1 MFYYNKHITFPHV
14 NNTQPHDLLTDYVL
28 FVSPEHARSYFEGKQ
43 TQHKLK
49 QVPDYIPRIV
59 DKQHNAYQT
68 DTFLVNPFFL
78 YNTKQTLNIDHKC
91 YSHSVFILLVYQLK
105 FTH

>member
-1 MFYYNKHITFPHV
+1 MFYYNKHVTFPHV

-43 TQHKLK
+43 TQ
-49 QVPDYIPRIV
+49 D
-59 DKQHNAYQT
+59 QT